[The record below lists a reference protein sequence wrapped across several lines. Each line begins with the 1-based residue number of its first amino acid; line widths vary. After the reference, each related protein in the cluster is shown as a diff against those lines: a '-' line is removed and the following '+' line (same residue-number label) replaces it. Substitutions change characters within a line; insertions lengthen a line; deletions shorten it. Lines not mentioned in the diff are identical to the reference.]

1 MGTKT
6 ISIRDDVY
14 TLLSNLKRE
23 EESFSDVIKKL
34 VKKKKSNLSD
44 FFGGLK
50 DSKVIGEIEKDSKK
64 IREAARIRI
73 QVFS

>member
-6 ISIRDDVY
+6 ISIRDEVY
-14 TLLSNLKRE
+14 TLLKNLKQE

-34 VKKKKSNLSD
+34 VKKRKSNLSD

-50 DSKVIGEIEKDSKK
+50 DSEVMSEIENDSKK

-73 QVFS
+73 

>member
-14 TLLSNLKRE
+14 TLLKNLKRE
-23 EESFSDVIKKL
+23 EESFSDIIKKL
-34 VKKKKSNLSD
+34 VKKRKSNLSD

-50 DSKVIGEIEKDSKK
+50 DSKEINEIEKDSKK

-73 QVFS
+73 